1 MAKQAISEEHPK
13 GITGIDSADD
23 VYKWKTTDSN
33 PKRIISHIDK
43 IDNFQGLSVPILRFR
58 SSLHGPTNN
67 FDRTAK
73 LFSDLIS
80 TTELRTKHDIAC
92 ASVVTI
98 ISAENMKEVEELQL
112 HKYGEVE
119 LFGVGYTKTKQSIVS
134 PREQLT
140 LCGLQHFP
148 SGAAIIW
155 GVELEEDQNHLF
167 PEGEG
172 KCPRTTSHLFS
183 TTLIPTGE
191 GTFDVEYI
199 LQIEIGSF
207 PGWLTG
213 PAVADA
219 VKRMFAFADKGFKE
233 GGELTNR
240 LKALEESSK
249 DIVTTGEKAE
259 DTGKLDT
266 EEEESVEGKEEHIPT
281 IMEKDTVDVEKDNIQ
296 NPEEEEEEEG
306 DIPTMIKE
314 EILGKRAR
322 VKKFFKKLFR
332 RGTPFD
338 KYT

>member
-1 MAKQAISEEHPK
+1 M
-13 GITGIDSADD
+13 
-23 VYKWKTTDSN
+23 
-33 PKRIISHIDK
+33 
-43 IDNFQGLSVPILRFR
+43 
-58 SSLHGPTNN
+58 
-67 FDRTAK
+67 
-73 LFSDLIS
+73 
-80 TTELRTKHDIAC
+80 
-92 ASVVTI
+92 
-98 ISAENMKEVEELQL
+98 
-112 HKYGEVE
+112 
-119 LFGVGYTKTKQSIVS
+119 
-134 PREQLT
+134 
-140 LCGLQHFP
+140 QHFP

-155 GVELEEDQNHLF
+155 GVELAPPQNCLF

-183 TTLIPTGE
+183 ATLIPTGE
-191 GTFDVEYI
+191 GTFDVEYV

-240 LKALEESSK
+240 LKALEVSSK
-249 DIVTTGEKAE
+249 DIVTTGEKVE
-259 DTGKLDT
+259 DTGSLDT

-281 IMEKDTVDVEKDNIQ
+281 IMKKDIVHEEKDNIQ
-296 NPEEEEEEEG
+296 DPKEESEQED

-322 VKKFFKKLFR
+322 VKKFLKKLFR